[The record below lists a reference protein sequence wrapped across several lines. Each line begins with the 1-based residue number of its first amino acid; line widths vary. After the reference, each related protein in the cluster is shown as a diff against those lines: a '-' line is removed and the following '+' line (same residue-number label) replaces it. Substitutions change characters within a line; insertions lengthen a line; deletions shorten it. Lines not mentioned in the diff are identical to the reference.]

1 MANCVKSNP
10 LITRSDV
17 EFAAVQLI
25 EPLLPQLSP
34 LRRQL
39 HSQCPRCRHSQCRR

>member
-34 LRRQL
+34 GKARLRL
-39 HSQCPRCRHSQCRR
+39 GETGAAYDADIA